1 MSTPPQDLPGY
12 VAWLMDDNP
21 AMREEESAVRVEM
34 AKELEE
40 RLEELINRALLEA
53 LPPAQLTEFERI
65 LGEPQADPQAFLA
78 ANIPNMNEILADVMI
93 RFRLDY
99 LPK

>member
-1 MSTPPQDLPGY
+1 
-12 VAWLMDDNP
+12 MDDNP
-21 AMREEESAVRVEM
+21 AMREVEPAVRVEM

-40 RLEELINRALLEA
+40 RLDNLINRALLDA

-65 LGEPQADPQAFLA
+65 LEEPQADPQSFLA
-78 ANIPNMNEILADVMI
+78 ANIPNMNEIVADVLI
-93 RFRLDY
+93 RFRSEY

>member
-1 MSTPPQDLPGY
+1 
-12 VAWLMDDNP
+12 MDDNP
-21 AMREEESAVRVEM
+21 AMREVEPAVRVEM

-40 RLEELINRALLEA
+40 RLDNLINRALLDA

-65 LGEPQADPQAFLA
+65 LEEPQADPQAFLA
-78 ANIPNMNEILADVMI
+78 ANIPNMNEIAADVLI
-93 RFRLDY
+93 RFRSEY